1 MVRQESDLLPDLPVW
16 FETTQAYKALLWPCE
31 NQGEWRPWLSRTISD
46 HLIQRLEDTSQS

>member
-16 FETTQAYKALLWPCE
+16 FETAQAYKALLWPCE
-31 NQGEWRPWLSRTISD
+31 NQGEWRPWLSRTVSD